1 MTVLLRLYPRRW
13 RRRYGPEVEHMLAG
27 RRFSLALAIDLIAGA
42 IDVRLH
48 PGVTMAAASAA
59 APQEEKT
66 MTSRILALDCSGGR
80 FSQSDQWRAAGV
92 TILGTVVLTLAWMWA
107 HVRLGDNTY
116 VDSLAV
122 MLFLVPYLIS
132 LRMTYLKTRPLNVYL
147 AFVIGWTL
155 LLTAFLLA
163 VGWIAAQI

>member
-13 RRRYGPEVEHMLAG
+13 RRRYGAEVEHLLEG

-48 PGVTMAAASAA
+48 PGVTMAAAAA
-59 APQEEKT
+59 SAPQEENN

-80 FSQSDQWRAAGV
+80 FSQADQRRAVGV

-107 HVRLGDNTY
+107 HARLGDNPY
-116 VDSLAV
+116 VDSLSV
-122 MLFLVPYLIS
+122 LPFLVPYLAS
-132 LRMTYLKTRPLNVYL
+132 MRMTYLKERPFNVYL

-155 LLTAFLLA
+155 ILTVFLLA
-163 VGWIAAQI
+163 VGSIAAKI